1 MKKFPDKFIPDKD
14 NELLFNTIM
23 LFLLII
29 IPVIGALY
37 LEKKVSPL
45 KENPLINLTVQLNED
60 YLEEIYQKINNLSIG
75 NKVEINKE
83 IYLVKDIQSIENLKH
98 ITFENKNETII
109 LTMDNKNIKP
119 YEKTITIK
127 NINLK
132 CGYIIDWKNRQYKNI
147 KLKNPN
153 SDNNWEESN
162 WIKSDIYNLNKIF
175 LDILYNDKFK
185 KCDENI
191 IKL

>member
-1 MKKFPDKFIPDKD
+1 MKKFPDKYIPDKD

-29 IPVIGALY
+29 IPVIAGLY
-37 LEKKVSPL
+37 LEKKSPL
-45 KENPLINLTVQLNED
+45 SPLMNLTVQLNED
-60 YLEEIYQKINNLSIG
+60 YLEEIYQKINNLSIN

-83 IYLVKDIQSIENLKH
+83 IYLVKDIQSIENLKY

-119 YEKTITIK
+119 YEKIITIK
-127 NINLK
+127 NVNLN

-162 WIKSDIYNLNKIF
+162 WIKSDIYKLNEIF
-175 LDILYNDKFK
+175 LDILYNDTFK
-185 KCDENI
+185 DCDENI

>member
-1 MKKFPDKFIPDKD
+1 MKKFQYKYIPDIPDKD
-14 NELLFNTIM
+14 NELLFNTVM

-29 IPVIGALY
+29 IPVIGGLY
-37 LEKKVSPL
+37 LEKKSPL
-45 KENPLINLTVQLNED
+45 SPLMNLTVQLNED

-75 NKVEINKE
+75 NKVEINKN
-83 IYLVKDIQSIENLKH
+83 IYLVKDIKSIENLKH

-119 YEKTITIK
+119 YEKIITIK
-127 NINLK
+127 NVNLK

-147 KLKNPN
+147 KLKNSN

-185 KCDENI
+185 DCDENI

>member
-1 MKKFPDKFIPDKD
+1 MKKFPYNYIPDKD

-29 IPVIGALY
+29 IPVIAGLY
-37 LEKKVSPL
+37 LEKKSPL
-45 KENPLINLTVQLNED
+45 SPLMNLTVQLNED
-60 YLEEIYQKINNLSIG
+60 YLEEIYQKINNLSID

-119 YEKTITIK
+119 YEKIITIK
-127 NINLK
+127 NVNLK

-185 KCDENI
+185 DCDENI